1 MPKKRKDG
9 RYQRKITLSDG
20 RQKIVYGRTLAELND
35 AADEMRSEDRQG
47 MVVGDTTTVGEW
59 AKIWITKYK
68 GSLRPKTLEMYRGA
82 YNVHIL
88 PVLGDMML
96 RSVRPV
102 HCREVM
108 HRISDQSESLQH
120 KVIITM
126 HQIFSTAQQN
136 GLVLTDPSMGLKVTP
151 HHRGEKRK
159 SLSDEQVKELTIH
172 TSATYLSEALLEQ
185 NLMEGHED
193 TYGLYI
199 DAMDGEVASASEN
212 KAWCFDKN
220 GEMVETGVAQTI
232 LEDGSVYNFYIV
244 TW

>member
-1 MPKKRKDG
+1 MSKNKKTLFVVLG
-9 RYQRKITLSDG
+9 AIVLIAALLCAWYFGYYQPQQEKLDAKGEGEITITVKIT
-20 RQKIVYGRTLAELND
+20 
-35 AADEMRSEDRQG
+35 
-47 MVVGDTTTVGEW
+47 
-59 AKIWITKYK
+59 
-68 GSLRPKTLEMYRGA
+68 
-82 YNVHIL
+82 H
-88 PVLGDMML
+88 
-96 RSVRPV
+96 
-102 HCREVM
+102 
-108 HRISDQSESLQH
+108 
-120 KVIITM
+120 
-126 HQIFSTAQQN
+126 
-136 GLVLTDPSMGLKVTP
+136 
-151 HHRGEKRK
+151 
-159 SLSDEQVKELTIH
+159 SDEQVKELTIH